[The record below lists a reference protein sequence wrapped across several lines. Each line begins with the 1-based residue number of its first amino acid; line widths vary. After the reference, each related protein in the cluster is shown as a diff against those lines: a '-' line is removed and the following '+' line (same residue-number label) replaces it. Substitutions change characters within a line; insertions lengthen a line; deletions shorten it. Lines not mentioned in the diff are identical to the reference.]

1 MNFSA
6 FLTWLVASGGCII
19 AASWILGRF
28 AKYAAL
34 ADNIKQDIFFG
45 VAAVLGVGA
54 YAALT
59 YVPANIINAISPYF
73 LIVSG
78 IFTIVFINNTYTK
91 INSLYSMTKLQ
102 NKK

>member
-6 FLTWLVASGGCII
+6 FLTWLVASGGCVI

-45 VAAVLGVGA
+45 VASIFGVGS

-59 YVPANIINAISPYF
+59 YVPANIINGISPYF
-73 LIVSG
+73 LIISG
-78 IFTIVFINNTYTK
+78 IFSIVFINNAYTK
-91 INSLYSMTKLQ
+91 IASLYNMTKLS